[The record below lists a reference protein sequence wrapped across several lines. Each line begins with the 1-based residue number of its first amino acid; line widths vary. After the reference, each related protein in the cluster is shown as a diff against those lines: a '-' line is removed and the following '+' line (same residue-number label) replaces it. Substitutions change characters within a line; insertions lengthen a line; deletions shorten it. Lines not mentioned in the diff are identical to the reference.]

1 MHKDQYVRA
10 ILPEPAVRF
19 VAGRKA
25 FFHRKLC
32 KGRGMETISDAELKT
47 KIEEISAR
55 IDRIVKTISRYSP
68 ETDSSEDTDTKE
80 ATSEID

>member
-1 MHKDQYVRA
+1 
-10 ILPEPAVRF
+10 
-19 VAGRKA
+19 
-25 FFHRKLC
+25 
-32 KGRGMETISDAELKT
+32 METISDAELKT